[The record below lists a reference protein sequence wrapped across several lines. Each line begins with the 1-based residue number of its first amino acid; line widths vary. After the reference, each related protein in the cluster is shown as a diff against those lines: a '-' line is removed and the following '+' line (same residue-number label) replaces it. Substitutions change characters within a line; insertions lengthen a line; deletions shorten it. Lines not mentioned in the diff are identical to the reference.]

1 MRDKSLAFIRAGFA
15 VSFRF
20 RNGGLLAH
28 GAGRYPCEQGRI
40 LYGPNVAAPHRMRG
54 MGSSC
59 ELKFIGKF
67 KETESPSNDA
77 MVSGASKFPG
87 Y

>member
-1 MRDKSLAFIRAGFA
+1 MW
-15 VSFRF
+15 
-20 RNGGLLAH
+20 
-28 GAGRYPCEQGRI
+28 
-40 LYGPNVAAPHRMRG
+40 G

-87 Y
+87 